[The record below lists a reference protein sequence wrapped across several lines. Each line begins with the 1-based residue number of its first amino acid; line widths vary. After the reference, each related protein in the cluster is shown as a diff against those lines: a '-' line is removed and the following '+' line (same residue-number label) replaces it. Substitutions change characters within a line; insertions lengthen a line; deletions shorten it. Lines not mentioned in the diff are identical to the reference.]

1 MKKNLVPR
9 YEFGALFSYKEL
21 YKELLKLVTIIPSKR
36 IGLNGIYFQ
45 KNLNENPV
53 NLFKFNKLKKKM
65 TVKI

>member
-36 IGLNGIYFQ
+36 IGLNIFS
-45 KNLNENPV
+45 KE
-53 NLFKFNKLKKKM
+53 FK
-65 TVKI
+65 